1 MTKTLHEVKVQT
13 HPRKVQKKQVI
24 CTVTL
29 ETFFKCLE
37 CPFDIVEAH
46 VKHFDPPGNKSQVLL
61 EEVLCE
67 GIILKRK

>member
-1 MTKTLHEVKVQT
+1 MKLRYK
-13 HPRKVQKKQVI
+13 PIPAKFRNWSKQVI